1 MRLDKYLKVS
11 RLIKRRTVAN
21 EACDNERVTVN
32 GRVAR
37 ASYDVKVGDVI
48 TIRFGQKALSVEVLS
63 VADNVGKADA
73 AAMYRRLF
81 SLAYDRND
89 GGAMY
94 HRLTM
99 EGREKLTVAG
109 VEDVERFDE
118 NCIVMSTC
126 AGTLVVTGEGLHIG
140 KLSLDGGELHVDGRI
155 DGVNYEEEQPSR
167 SGLFSRLFA

>member
-21 EACDNERVTVN
+21 EACDNEQITVN

-73 AAMYRRLF
+73 AAMYRETT
-81 SLAYDRND
+81 D
-89 GGAMY
+89 
-94 HRLTM
+94 
-99 EGREKLTVAG
+99 K
-109 VEDVERFDE
+109 
-118 NCIVMSTC
+118 
-126 AGTLVVTGEGLHIG
+126 TL
-140 KLSLDGGELHVDGRI
+140 
-155 DGVNYEEEQPSR
+155 
-167 SGLFSRLFA
+167 